1 MAALDAVA
9 LRNCLRRA
17 LPTCPDDI
25 SAQRRNDW
33 GDLGSRPV
41 PTWLSLKWKGA
52 GHRSCASPE
61 REDHFHAD
69 VQVD

>member
-17 LPTCPDDI
+17 LPSCPDDI

-33 GDLGSRPV
+33 GDLRIAAGSDLAFPEMEGSRTPFMRI
-41 PTWLSLKWKGA
+41 TGT
-52 GHRSCASPE
+52 
-61 REDHFHAD
+61 
-69 VQVD
+69 